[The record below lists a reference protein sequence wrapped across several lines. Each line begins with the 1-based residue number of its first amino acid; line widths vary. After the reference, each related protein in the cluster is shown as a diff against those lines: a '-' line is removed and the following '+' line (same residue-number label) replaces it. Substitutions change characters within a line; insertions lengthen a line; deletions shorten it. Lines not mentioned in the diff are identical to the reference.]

1 MAFFDDSSKLKVKQS
16 LKQDS
21 SNNEP
26 LVDQNCLVIISGN
39 QSGLSEWVTR
49 SLLYK
54 IYKRCVS
61 IPSPFK
67 VIF

>member
-39 QSGLSEWVTR
+39 QSGLSVWVAR

>member
-39 QSGLSEWVTR
+39 QSGLSVWVTR

-54 IYKRCVS
+54 I
-61 IPSPFK
+61 
-67 VIF
+67 

>member
-39 QSGLSEWVTR
+39 QRGLSVWVKR

>member
-1 MAFFDDSSKLKVKQS
+1 MAFFDDSSKLKVKQT
-16 LKQDS
+16 

-39 QSGLSEWVTR
+39 QRGLSVWVKR